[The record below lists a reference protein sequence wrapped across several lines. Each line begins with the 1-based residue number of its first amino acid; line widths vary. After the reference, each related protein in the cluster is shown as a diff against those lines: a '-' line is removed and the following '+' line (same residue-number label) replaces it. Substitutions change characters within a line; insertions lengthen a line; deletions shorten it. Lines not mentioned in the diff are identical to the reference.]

1 MLRCAHNKN
10 KTKNILLKGREK
22 VMWTRKELKARAKAS
37 FKRSYWKCVL
47 VAFILTLIGGAA
59 SGGSSGFSSGMNT
72 IINNHA
78 ATQAI
83 DEDTDENYDEV
94 TEGDTTEDPYYV
106 DPESD
111 LTVNYDTENGVY
123 VVNGEALTD
132 EDTAMA
138 GFVFVIV
145 FMVVMT
151 IIMAI
156 AIVFDIFIINP
167 LILGC
172 NRYFYKN
179 LDEDGNISNIV
190 YAFEHGYKKIVKAM
204 FMRDLFI
211 VLWSLLFIIP
221 GIVKS
226 YEYRLVP
233 YIMSEDPELD
243 YKEALAQS
251 KALMKG
257 QKWRTFVLDLSFI
270 GWEILSAFTCGILSL
285 FFVTPYRCS
294 TEATLYEALRYGNAE

>member
-1 MLRCAHNKN
+1 
-10 KTKNILLKGREK
+10 
-22 VMWTRKELKARAKAS
+22 MWTRKELKARAKAS

-59 SGGSSGFSSGMNT
+59 SGGSSGFSSCMNT
-72 IINNHA
+72 IFNNHHE
-78 ATQAI
+78 ATETI
-83 DEDTDENYDEV
+83 DEDTDELYDEV

-111 LTVNYDTENGVY
+111 LTVNYDTENDVY
-123 VVNGEALTD
+123 VVNGEALSD
-132 EDTAMA
+132 KDTAMA
-138 GFVFVIV
+138 GLVFVIV

-179 LDEDGNISNIV
+179 LDEDGNISNVV

-204 FMRDLFI
+204 FMRDVFI
-211 VLWSLLFIIP
+211 VLWSFLLIIP

-257 QKWRTFVLDLSFI
+257 QKWRSFVLDLSFI

-294 TEATLYEALRYGNAE
+294 TDAALYEALRYGNAE